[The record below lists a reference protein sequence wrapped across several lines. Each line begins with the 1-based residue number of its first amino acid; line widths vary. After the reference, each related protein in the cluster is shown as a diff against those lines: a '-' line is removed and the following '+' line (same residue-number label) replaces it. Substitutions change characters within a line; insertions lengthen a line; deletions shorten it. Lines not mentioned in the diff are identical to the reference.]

1 MPVYSIKELWDE
13 ANRKLIAQG
22 KDPLRYEDVING
34 SGVALS
40 TLQNVLAGKH
50 TNTRTLA
57 QLAAYFGRET
67 REMFSERDKSA
78 EQEKDLQRARRRGKE
93 NP

>member
-13 ANRKLIAQG
+13 ENRRLIAQG
-22 KDPLRYEDVING
+22 KDPLRYEDVTSG

-50 TNTRTLA
+50 TNTKTLA
-57 QLAAYFGRET
+57 QLAAYFNRET
-67 REMFSERDKSA
+67 REMFSERDRSA
-78 EQEKDLQRARRRGKE
+78 EVEKDLQRARKRGNK